1 MSFIFV
7 ENMRRIYLE
16 EWNASTLLIRTA
28 KAVSRA
34 NAQTF
39 MGGNNRPPS
48 VRTGR
53 GPIVLTRF
61 KAAASL

>member
-16 EWNASTLLIRTA
+16 EWNASTHLIRTA
-28 KAVSRA
+28 KSGSRA
-34 NAQTF
+34 KAQTF
-39 MGGNNRPPS
+39 RDRNNRPPS